1 MKNTLGFLIGRF
13 QPLHAGHRDI
23 IRQAA
28 RQCAELLIIVGS
40 SNAAPS
46 VKNPWSY
53 KERRKK
59 IWEFLDHENISNVK
73 VTPINDYKYND
84 PQWMTDVN
92 SLIDNFKKD
101 FGLKEVTMFGFD
113 KPDNKYLTWF
123 PQYKFVNLKSNFNV
137 CATDVRNSMFM
148 TKQTALP
155 EEVVEDWNYFRKEK
169 EQFADYPYPE
179 TLNFNC
185 SDSIVEC
192 NGHILLIK
200 RTRAPGR
207 NHWALPGGFKEQQ
220 ETFLDC
226 ALRELDEE
234 TNLRVP
240 KKVLLGS
247 IACSKMY
254 DSPSRASMGIPRS
267 TYAFYFKIK
276 PDVDGNLPRVSP
288 ADDAL
293 EAQWVSLSDA
303 LNVLPMHDDHRDIIS
318 ELTGTKPI
326 PAFYN
331 LALY

>member
-169 EQFADYPYPE
+169 EQFADY
-179 TLNFNC
+179 
-185 SDSIVEC
+185 
-192 NGHILLIK
+192 
-200 RTRAPGR
+200 
-207 NHWALPGGFKEQQ
+207 
-220 ETFLDC
+220 
-226 ALRELDEE
+226 
-234 TNLRVP
+234 
-240 KKVLLGS
+240 
-247 IACSKMY
+247 
-254 DSPSRASMGIPRS
+254 
-267 TYAFYFKIK
+267 
-276 PDVDGNLPRVSP
+276 
-288 ADDAL
+288 
-293 EAQWVSLSDA
+293 
-303 LNVLPMHDDHRDIIS
+303 
-318 ELTGTKPI
+318 
-326 PAFYN
+326 
-331 LALY
+331 